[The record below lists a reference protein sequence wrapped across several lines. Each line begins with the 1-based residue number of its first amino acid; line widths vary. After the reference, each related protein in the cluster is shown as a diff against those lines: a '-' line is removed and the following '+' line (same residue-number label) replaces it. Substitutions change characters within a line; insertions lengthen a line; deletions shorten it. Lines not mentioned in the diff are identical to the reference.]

1 MMRSLA
7 DCLEVGLEEPVDDED
22 ALSDRLRATEP
33 KNIVFK
39 QSQHYLASDC
49 IYLSVE
55 VVVLEAGCCWL
66 MSFA

>member
-22 ALSDRLRATEP
+22 ALSERLRATEP

-39 QSQHYLASDC
+39 LSQHYLTCDC
-49 IYLSVE
+49 IYYLSVE
-55 VVVLEAGCCWL
+55 VVVLEAGCC
-66 MSFA
+66 